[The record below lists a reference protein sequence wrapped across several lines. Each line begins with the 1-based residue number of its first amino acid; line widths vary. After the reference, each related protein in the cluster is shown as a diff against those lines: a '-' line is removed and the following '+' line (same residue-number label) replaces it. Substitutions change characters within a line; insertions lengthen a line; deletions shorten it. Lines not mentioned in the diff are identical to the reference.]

1 MSKLEIQERFSLEAP
16 PEETWRFL
24 IDPNRV
30 VNCLPGAE
38 LLGQTDE
45 ITYRGAVRVKIGAVT
60 VAYSGV
66 VVFEDVDHDQRH
78 VTLVGRGRE
87 RTGSGTASMT
97 MEIRVES
104 SPGGG
109 STVTVEAQV
118 KLAGKIVRFG
128 RGMIQTVSEE
138 LFSEFTRQ
146 MAAELDGGGVS
157 DDDRDAATGQ
167 PPHTPADDDTS
178 RAADTPEVTS
188 GSPTTPATQRS
199 IALLPLLWGAF
210 RRWLRRL
217 FD

>member
-1 MSKLEIQERFSLEAP
+1 
-16 PEETWRFL
+16 
-24 IDPNRV
+24 
-30 VNCLPGAE
+30 
-38 LLGQTDE
+38 
-45 ITYRGAVRVKIGAVT
+45 
-60 VAYSGV
+60 
-66 VVFEDVDHDQRH
+66 
-78 VTLVGRGRE
+78 
-87 RTGSGTASMT
+87 MT

-128 RGMIQTVSEE
+128 RGMIQNVSEE

-157 DDDRDAATGQ
+157 DDDRDATTGQ
-167 PPHTPADDDTS
+167 PPHTPASDDPS
-178 RAADTPEVTS
+178 RAVDPPEVTS
-188 GSPTTPATQRS
+188 GPPTKPATQQS